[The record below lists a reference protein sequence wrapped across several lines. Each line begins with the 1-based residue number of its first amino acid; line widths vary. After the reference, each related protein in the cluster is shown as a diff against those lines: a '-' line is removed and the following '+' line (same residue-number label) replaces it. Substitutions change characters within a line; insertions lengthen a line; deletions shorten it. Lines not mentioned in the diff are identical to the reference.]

1 MRLLLHENQLTLSI
15 TKREHDKLE
24 VGLNYLDNGLIK
36 VLFQDMMKVHIQH
49 HRNLAVEDYTDK
61 SKRFNFDLN
70 WNE

>member
-36 VLFQDMMKVHIQH
+36 VFFEDMMKIHINQLKEMALIDYIDK
-49 HRNLAVEDYTDK
+49 NL
-61 SKRFNFDLN
+61 
-70 WNE
+70 